1 LETKLRD
8 NHFWIEIK
16 MVIKKAYLKK
26 GKLSS
31 GKNEK
36 DLANLVKQLVINDL
50 YDEKFI
56 GSIDP
61 YARNKKMNKS
71 SSLSRYIESIILNG
85 TDPSRRFSQAL
96 YKEINED
103 IKSSGV
109 PSILHYLE
117 FGIKEERMYAKSESN
132 FQETLHACR
141 CKSIDLTA
149 YSKFL
154 IIDIQN
160 YYEIS
165 AVQSNIKLMLDC
177 LEFKNYHKIIKIN
190 DKKFKLSDSEDIT
203 FYLTCGTEVH
213 TINQKELI
221 TNDIEEI
228 VYIDGEVI
236 RTKENTSNLLSA
248 VKNRVI
254 YDQNFINFWPEI
266 TDSKERI
273 IGYKLFRKSFI
284 VPNIS
289 SENTFN
295 FLFFA
300 DIPNSS
306 AIVSNQRV
314 FNQIL
319 IKKLFS
325 YEIDW
330 AWIGIKAKES
340 QIRFVTTKESK
351 AFSSSKLLAYNEAK
365 YFRTREKTNKEFS
378 FELEKYPRVITYSPE
393 YLKMNGNVS
402 QVNLGASQKTID
414 LLNYFNMI
422 PMLNLINILVWR
434 LEDNQDYDVVLLSE
448 DDLRN
453 PKLNVKDKNKVVFLD
468 TKNYSLNANSFDIE
482 FMINPIFDQYY
493 DTGHFYRYNLKLIS
507 DSNNLNKLYYSLNIV
522 FANRNLKVLD
532 SFIDPSFS
540 T

>member
-1 LETKLRD
+1 
-8 NHFWIEIK
+8 
-16 MVIKKAYLKK
+16 MVIKKAYLNK

-36 DLANLVKQLVINDL
+36 DLASLVKQLKINDL

-56 GSIDP
+56 GRIDP

-71 SSLSRYIESIILNG
+71 SSFSRYIESIILNG
-85 TDPSRRFSQAL
+85 TDPSMRFSQLL

-103 IKSSGV
+103 VKSSDV

-117 FGIKEERMYAKSESN
+117 FGIKEERMYAKSEHN

-160 YYEIS
+160 YCEIS
-165 AVQSNIKLMLDC
+165 ADQSNIKLMLSC

-190 DKKFKLSDSEDIT
+190 DKKYKLSDSEDIT

-236 RTKENTSNLLSA
+236 RTKENTSNFLSA

-254 YDQNFINFWPEI
+254 YDQNFINFWPEN
-266 TDSKERI
+266 TDSKESI

-300 DIPNSS
+300 DIPNRS

-351 AFSSSKLLAYNEAK
+351 AFSSRKLLAYNEAK

-378 FELEKYPRVITYSPE
+378 FELEKYPRIIDYSPE

-434 LEDNQDYDVVLLSE
+434 LEDNQDCDVVLLSE
-448 DDLRN
+448 DDLSN

-482 FMINPIFDQYY
+482 FMTNPIFDQYY

-532 SFIDPSFS
+532 SFVDPSFS
-540 T
+540 S